1 MCPMVR
7 YYCPQWC
14 HSKRGWTD
22 LPMLAS
28 TSEKPAND
36 TATEFAEKNHV
47 VTRVIRKPK
56 GWEPKPEEN

>member
-1 MCPMVR
+1 
-7 YYCPQWC
+7 
-14 HSKRGWTD
+14 
-22 LPMLAS
+22 MLAS